1 MPMLKQLRV
10 LAFDVDDESLT
21 ALRQAFPEWEIDAT
35 SGATAASL
43 RGAWAPVA
51 VDLLVIGSGNHLSDM
66 LGLCR
71 GLRSQ
76 PGRAHTPL
84 LALVSAPQDV
94 ATSAALRAGA
104 SGCLVLPVH
113 AKELLSLVARVR
125 HGNQPGRHTLAL
137 HPAQRENPWQDVGG
151 EA

>member
-1 MPMLKQLRV
+1 MLKLRA
-10 LAFDVDDESLT
+10 LAFDVDAESLT
-21 ALRQAFPEWEIDAT
+21 ALRHAFPEWEIEVT

-43 RGAWAPVA
+43 RRDWAPAA
-51 VDLLVIGSGNHLSDM
+51 VDLLVIGSENHLSEM

-84 LALVSAPQDV
+84 LVLVSALQD
-94 ATSAALRAGA
+94 AAASAALHAGA
-104 SGCLVLPVH
+104 DGCLVLPVH
-113 AKELLSLVARVR
+113 AKELISLVARVR

-137 HPAQRENPWQDVGG
+137 HPAQRDNPWQDAGG